1 MSIIKPALERPEL
14 ISYFSGANNYSWLH
28 FRNGEKKLLAKP
40 ISYLVNKL
48 PNFIRAHKTVLINPA
63 CVKSLHQPLRQKMAG
78 EIRLDSGEVFP
89 VSRRRWTQVADSL
102 QYCLASA
109 GSISAK
115 NTAVDSVSK
124 TPVPQHEVA
133 AAVATR
139 SVLLVTDDEPI
150 ALFARQLIEERWPAY
165 QLHTTQQSSHLAD
178 VFRPLSYR
186 KNPVLILMD
195 ARTRTQE
202 RMQTLQHLKE
212 DPKLSRIPLI
222 LLVSNTDQ
230 SVTEAY
236 ERKANSV
243 ISLSDNQGALVQVI
257 KRVCQFWL
265 NTVAL
270 PAEFRDESA

>member
-40 ISYLVNKL
+40 ISYLANKL
-48 PNFIRAHKTVLINPA
+48 PDFVRAHKTVLINPA
-63 CVKSLHQPLRQKMAG
+63 YVKSLHQPLRQKMAG

-102 QYCLASA
+102 HGCLVPA
-109 GSISAK
+109 GPGSVT
-115 NTAVDSVSK
+115 NNAVDSVSV
-124 TPVPQHEVA
+124 PVVPQYDRA
-133 AAVATR
+133 MR
-139 SVLLVTDDEPI
+139 YVLLVTDDEPI

-165 QLHTTQQSSHLAD
+165 QLHTTQQSSYLAD
-178 VFRPLSYR
+178 VFRPLSTR
-186 KNPVLILMD
+186 KNPAFILMD
-195 ARTRTQE
+195 ARTKTRE
-202 RMQTLQHLKE
+202 RLQTLQHLKE

-243 ISLSDNQGALVQVI
+243 ISLSDNQVALAQVI
-257 KRVCQFWL
+257 ERICQFWL
-265 NTVAL
+265 KTVTL
-270 PAEFRDESA
+270 PAEFRDESP